1 MLKMILN
8 WRLQCRNISGIYTTD
23 FSDEPP
29 YYFNFTSDDTEDD
42 SGVTKQGT
50 KVKVLNYHE
59 AIEIL
64 FQDTNLLGGGAN
76 HPMHFHG
83 YSFFVVGMG
92 FGNFDN
98 KTDPKGHNL
107 VDPPEV
113 NTFAVPRNG
122 WLAIRFLAKNPGM
135 FYPCFYLFLFY

>member
-98 KTDPKGHNL
+98 KTDPKGFNL

-113 NTFAVPRNG
+113 NTFPVPRNG